1 MTETYR
7 QQLPLRIGLRDS
19 ATFANFFPGANAAV
33 SHALQ
38 QLNEPF
44 IYVWGPR
51 GSGKSHLLQAAC
63 HAVTE
68 SGGSA
73 AYLPMGELSAM
84 SPQLLEG
91 MEQMGLVCIDELDTI
106 VGNPP
111 WEQALF
117 HLYNRM
123 RDSGSRLVVAG
134 QASPLA
140 LGLQLPDLV
149 SRLSWGPVFQL
160 KVLTDEEKA
169 EALRLRATQRG
180 IELPPDVAGYL
191 LKHGPRDM
199 HELFDLLDKLDEGSL
214 AAQRKLTVP
223 FVRTFIG

>member
-1 MTETYR
+1 MSNNLR

-19 ATFANFFPGANAAV
+19 ATFANFFPGSNAAAN
-33 SHALQ
+33 HALQ
-38 QLNEPF
+38 LHSEPF
-44 IYVWGPR
+44 IYLWGAR

-63 HAVTE
+63 HEVSE
-68 SGGSA
+68 HGGGA
-73 AYLPMGELSAM
+73 AYLPMGELVAM

-91 MEQMGLVCIDELDTI
+91 MEQMALVCIDEVDT
-106 VGNPP
+106 VAGNAE

-123 RDSGSRLVVAG
+123 RDSGSHLVVAG
-134 QASPLA
+134 QAGPAA
-140 LGLQLPDLV
+140 LGVQLPDLV
-149 SRLSWGPVFQL
+149 SRLCWGPVFQL
-160 KVLTDEEKA
+160 KVLDDEEKA
-169 EALRLRATQRG
+169 EALRLRAFQRG
-180 IELPPDVAGYL
+180 MELPHDVAGYL

-199 HELFDLLDKLDEGSL
+199 HELFGLLDKLDEESL